1 MDFTKFFAA
10 PAPAPA
16 KKRRAAKA
24 KPPPKRLK
32 QLPSTPLP
40 PKYASLLTSYDQL
53 RQVARSLE
61 AMRVRT
67 TVSQLCG
74 AVPQLRL
81 TEATVRTC
89 ALACPRAL
97 TVDDSDGTPL
107 VVFPKLSDGDRRRG
121 ATYEAARRQTLES
134 SLREQADA
142 SHAAFLATRSLEP
155 PLNSYHADFDEG
167 PQLGRAPPL
176 PPPSPAKI
184 RPKPPTDAL
193 LPLQRLAAEA

>member
-1 MDFTKFFAA
+1 MDFTVFFAP
-10 PAPAPA
+10 PAPAPT
-16 KKRRAAKA
+16 KKRRATKA

-32 QLPSTPLP
+32 QLTSTPLP
-40 PKYASLLTSYDQL
+40 PKFAALLTSYDQL

-67 TVSQLCG
+67 TLAQLCG

-107 VVFPKLSDGDRRRG
+107 VVFPKLSD
-121 ATYEAARRQTLES
+121 
-134 SLREQADA
+134 
-142 SHAAFLATRSLEP
+142 
-155 PLNSYHADFDEG
+155 
-167 PQLGRAPPL
+167 
-176 PPPSPAKI
+176 
-184 RPKPPTDAL
+184 
-193 LPLQRLAAEA
+193 